1 MVTVHACMGGYTICG
16 IETDKLPEESLENDN
31 EITCDECVEII
42 REAQQFSVIG
52 NYAIRKR

>member
-1 MVTVHACMGGYTICG
+1 MGGYTICG